1 MTAVPQ
7 TQTSISRRALD
18 IEDYIDI
25 ARRHIS
31 WIVGPLYAGIVISV
45 MVAFFLPNVYVSRAA
60 LRIMPSQIPENLVPA
75 VFNQQMTDRIN
86 QMWQEVV
93 SRGSL
98 SELIQRPTLNLYP
111 SERNHKPLEDVI
123 EDMKAKDIKIDIVS
137 NNQNANGKPNSTFQI
152 SFEYPERF
160 KAQAVVSALVTK
172 LTDANQNA
180 QRLGVSLTKDLM
192 SDELKQAKD
201 DLDKADQ
208 ELTAFKV
215 ANSGRLPEQLQL
227 NVSAMTAL
235 QTRLTSINDALQR
248 IAEQKLMDEQAL
260 TSAKAM
266 VSQME
271 TSLNGSGQEDFAPTT
286 HEERVKNQD
295 LLDLDREI
303 SLMEAKLAVDQ
314 QNYTEKHPDVIDD
327 KTKLKILRNRRE
339 QLMKEDAAATAAAA
353 AVAADSS
360 KKKPAASPKRGIS
373 LQSQQSLAQAK
384 AAIGQ
389 TEAQLTA
396 LEMDKNDKV
405 KEQARISQE
414 LASFQSR
421 IEASPI
427 NEQKYAALMETRRQA
442 GEHYDGL
449 MKKSQLAQQGV
460 EINNR
465 KAGESLDLLDPASLP
480 ETPAKPNRW
489 QIVAVG
495 SFAGLL
501 VGLMMAGAKEMKDT
515 SLKNLKDVRAYTNL
529 PVLSSIPLLE
539 NALLVRRKRRL
550 AYVAWAVAVIAGLC
564 GTAIAVYYHFQIANK

>member
-7 TQTSISRRALD
+7 SQTSISRRTLD

-31 WIVGPLYAGIVISV
+31 WIIGPLYAGIVIST
-45 MVAFFLPNVYVSRAA
+45 MVAFFLPNVYISRAV
-60 LRIMPSQIPENLVPA
+60 LRITPSAIPENLVPA
-75 VFNQQMTDRIN
+75 VFNQQMQDRIS
-86 QMWQEVV
+86 QMWQEVI
-93 SRGSL
+93 SRSQL

-111 SERNHKPLEDVI
+111 SERNHKPLEDVL
-123 EDMKAKDIKIDIVS
+123 EDMKSKDIRLEITS
-137 NNQNANGKPNSTFQI
+137 LNQNANGGKPNSTFQI
-152 SFEYPERF
+152 SFKYPERF
-160 KAQAVVSALVTK
+160 KAQAVVSALVAK

-180 QRLGVSLTKDLM
+180 QRTNVNLTRDLM

-201 DLDKADQ
+201 DMDKVDQ

-248 IAEQKLMDEQAL
+248 IAEQKLMDEDRL

-271 TSLNGSGQEDFAPTT
+271 IALNQTPQEEMATT
-286 HEERVKNQD
+286 HEERRQNQD

-303 SLMEAKLAVDQ
+303 SLMDAKLAVDQ

-327 KTKLKILRNRRE
+327 KQKLKILRQRRE
-339 QLMKEDAAATAAAA
+339 QLVKEDTVASAAATSAAADA
-353 AVAADSS
+353 S
-360 KKKPAASPKRGIS
+360 KKKSPPPKRGVS
-373 LQSQQSLAQAK
+373 LQNQQALSQSK
-384 AAIGQ
+384 AAISQ
-389 TEAQLTA
+389 TEAQMTA
-396 LEMDKNDKV
+396 LEMERNEKV
-405 KEQARISQE
+405 KEQGKINEQ
-414 LASFQSR
+414 LAAFQAR

-427 NEQKYAALMETRRQA
+427 NEQKYASLMQQRRQA
-442 GEHYDGL
+442 EEHYDGL
-449 MKKSQLAQQGV
+449 MKKSQLAEQGV
-460 EINNR
+460 AVTER
-465 KAGESLDLLDPASLP
+465 KAGETLEMLDTASLP
-480 ETPAKPNRW
+480 ETPAEPNRW
-489 QIVAVG
+489 QIVAIG

-564 GTAIAVYYHFQIANK
+564 GTAIAVYYHFQISNK

>member
-7 TQTSISRRALD
+7 PQTNISRRTLD

-31 WIVGPLYAGIVISV
+31 WIIGPLYAGIVIST
-45 MVAFFLPNVYVSRAA
+45 MVAFFLPNVYISRAV
-60 LRIMPSQIPENLVPA
+60 LRVTSSAIPENLVPA
-75 VFNQQMTDRIN
+75 VFNQQMTDRIS
-86 QMWQEVV
+86 QIWQEVI
-93 SRGSL
+93 SRGQL

-111 SERNHKPLEDVI
+111 TQRNHKPLEDVI
-123 EDMKAKDIKIDIVS
+123 EDMKAKDIRLDITS
-137 NNQNANGKPNSTFQI
+137 LNQSANGGKPNSTFQV
-152 SFEYPERF
+152 SFKYPERF

-172 LTDANQNA
+172 LTNANQEA
-180 QRLGVSLTKDLM
+180 QRTNVNVTRDLM

-201 DLDKADQ
+201 DLEKVDQ
-208 ELTAFKV
+208 ELTSFKM

-235 QTRLTSINDALQR
+235 QTRMTSINDALQR
-248 IAEQKLMDEQAL
+248 IAEQKLMDEDRL

-266 VSQME
+266 VGQME
-271 TSLNGSGQEDFAPTT
+271 TALNQTGQEEVGGAT
-286 HEERVKNQD
+286 HEERRQNQD

-327 KTKLKILRNRRE
+327 KTKLKILRQRRD
-339 QLMKEDAAATAAAA
+339 QLMKEDTAANAAASAAAA
-353 AVAADSS
+353 DAS
-360 KKKPAASPKRGIS
+360 KKKPAPPKKGVS
-373 LQSQQSLAQAK
+373 LQNQQALAQSK
-384 AAIGQ
+384 AAISQ

-396 LEMDKNDKV
+396 LEMDRNDKV
-405 KEQARISQE
+405 KEQAKINEQ
-414 LASFQSR
+414 LAAFQAR

-427 NEQKYAALMETRRQA
+427 NEQKYASLMQQRRQA
-442 GEHYDGL
+442 EEHYDTL
-449 MKKSQLAQQGV
+449 MKKSQLAEQGV
-460 EINNR
+460 AVTER
-465 KAGESLDLLDPASLP
+465 KAGETLEMLDTASLP
-480 ETPAKPNRW
+480 ETPAEPNRW
-489 QIVAVG
+489 QIVAIG

-550 AYVAWAVAVIAGLC
+550 AYVAWAVAVIIGLV
-564 GTAIAVYYHFQIANK
+564 GTAIAVYYYQYNNK